1 MDMSLPSPGVLFA
14 GLVFGVIGTAAFMYG
29 KKQAR
34 FSSMVI
40 GVALIAYPYFVS
52 ALWLLW
58 GIGIALCAALYYF
71 RDY

>member
-1 MDMSLPSPGVLFA
+1 MDMSLPSPNVLFA
-14 GLVFGVIGTAAFMYG
+14 GLVFGVIGFAAFMYG

-34 FSSMVI
+34 FSPMAI
-40 GVALIAYPYFVS
+40 GTALMAYPYFVS
-52 ALWLLW
+52 AAWLLW

>member
-1 MDMSLPSPGVLFA
+1 MDLPSPNVLLA
-14 GLVFGVIGTAAFMYG
+14 GLIFGVIGTAAFMYG

-34 FSSMVI
+34 FSAMAI
-40 GVALIAYPYFVS
+40 GAALVVYPYFVS

>member
-1 MDMSLPSPGVLFA
+1 MDLPSPNVLLA
-14 GLVFGVIGTAAFMYG
+14 GLIFGVIGTAAFMYG

-34 FSSMVI
+34 FSAMAI
-40 GVALIAYPYFVS
+40 GAALVVYPYFVS

-58 GIGIALCAALYYF
+58 GIGLALCAALYYF